1 MKVLGLLFAVAAAL
15 VLAAS
20 AVFAAPSVTPSG
32 LPRLKPSYE
41 PARLTPGTYRTPEGF
56 VPATTFRVGANWY
69 GTGDSHGWGIGKG
82 WIAWSSDMRSAPEH

>member
-1 MKVLGLLFAVAAAL
+1 MKVLGLLFAMAAAL

-20 AVFAAPSVTPSG
+20 AVSAAPSVTDG

-41 PARLTPGTYRTPEGF
+41 PEKLTPGTYRTPEGF